1 MAHLTVEAPVRWPS
15 AEDRRTHWDTALAEL
30 EQELPIDDDGYVVLH
45 DDPSDAMPDDPRV
58 RLVAGH
64 RFDVGARYVL
74 EWPGI
79 TVLSSA
85 VGIGGVPGRRL
96 VHLSLRNHHHSGS
109 LRVDLDSLD
118 TFAEL
123 RAVSDIDHVQGEV
136 VVRPDSPTPFEC
148 DVRLDW
154 LRCELTAE
162 VVGAPGAQRLVV
174 SAQVRGRWRWRP
186 ALAPLLTIGRP
197 LLRRALQ
204 ETVDAA
210 ARSLT
215 EIADDPVTGPLDE
228 AARRRLD
235 VEHAAALMRQRAT
248 LVASQM
254 AGRPWWQRRRPRHWL
269 AILTELGPAPWPPH
283 EMFESWPRR
292 ERGLLREYVR
302 HHRSEAPSWIGD
314 ELVRQEKAR
323 AAAPS
328 LGVDTSVAD
337 PHAGPDLD
345 AAGAADIVEGGAQ
358 TPQQPYRPIR
368 DEDLDLSFL
377 ASPWTLYRKLVGD
390 ASSTDSEVAAQ
401 VAERLREGS
410 RSSP

>member
-15 AEDRRTHWDTALAEL
+15 VDDRRTHWNTALAEL
-30 EQELPIDDDGYVVLH
+30 EQELSIDDDGYVVLH
-45 DDPSDAMPDDPRV
+45 DDPSDGMPDDPRV

-64 RFDVGARYVL
+64 RLDVGARYVL

-109 LRVDLDSLD
+109 LRIDLDSMDSL
-118 TFAEL
+118 AEL
-123 RAVSDIDHVQGEV
+123 RAVSDVEHVAGEV
-136 VVRPDSPTPFEC
+136 VVRPDAPAPFEC

-154 LRCELTAE
+154 LRCELSAE
-162 VVGAPGAQRLVV
+162 VVGTGDAQRLVV

-186 ALAPLLTIGRP
+186 VLAPLLTAGRP

-204 ETVDAA
+204 EMVEAA

-215 EIADDPVTGPLDE
+215 EIADDPLTGPLDE
-228 AARRRLD
+228 AARRRRD

-248 LVASQM
+248 LVASQV
-254 AGRPWWQRRRPRHWL
+254 AGRPWWQRRRPRHWVAVL
-269 AILTELGPAPWPPH
+269 AELAPAAWPPH
-283 EMFESWPRR
+283 EPLESWPRR
-292 ERGLLREYVR
+292 ERGLVREYVR
-302 HHRSEAPSWIGD
+302 NHRREAPSWVGD
-314 ELVRQEKAR
+314 ELLRQEEAR
-323 AAAPS
+323 LAAPS
-328 LGVDTSVAD
+328 LPVDV
-337 PHAGPDLD
+337 AGPGPNHGS
-345 AAGAADIVEGGAQ
+345 ATGPPAGGHGA
-358 TPQQPYRPIR
+358 PAPPPPSYEPIR

-390 ASSTDSEVAAQ
+390 ASSTDTDVATQVAARLED
-401 VAERLREGS
+401 VARDG
-410 RSSP
+410 P